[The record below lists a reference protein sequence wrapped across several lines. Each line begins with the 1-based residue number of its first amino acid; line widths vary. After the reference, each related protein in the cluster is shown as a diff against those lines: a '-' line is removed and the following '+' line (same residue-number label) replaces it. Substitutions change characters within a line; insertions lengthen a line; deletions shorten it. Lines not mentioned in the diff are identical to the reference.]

1 MHAAAHSLIAQSHI
15 NDLHR
20 AAALGARRAEAR
32 HATASVRGTTSPRA
46 EFAVR
51 SSMVRRLAARFA
63 V

>member
-20 AAALGARRAEAR
+20 AAALSARRSEARRASAR
-32 HATASVRGTTSPRA
+32 TRGTTSPRA

-51 SSMVRRLAARFA
+51 TSMVRRLAARFA